1 MKYVFISGASSDLG
15 GAVAKVFASNNY
27 NLILGYNTRE
37 DNVIK
42 LRDEIKSIYGIDSI
56 IYKLDITNEIE
67 VEKLFSNY
75 DIEILINN
83 AAKSLDNYIE
93 DKSYDEFMDV
103 VSINLGGTYLM
114 CKYAKSAKYIINI
127 SSRDGIDTYNPI
139 SLDYSSSKAGIINLS
154 RNLSL
159 YYLDKK
165 IYCVCPGWIDTESVK
180 EMNPNYLKEEME
192 RIGQTKLVDKEYVAN
207 SIYNLVNSEVESGSV
222 IIIDEKE

>member
-37 DNVIK
+37 ENVIK

-67 VEKLFSNY
+67 VEKLFSDY

-93 DKSYDEFMDV
+93 DKSYDEFMGV

>member
-1 MKYVFISGASSDLG
+1 
-15 GAVAKVFASNNY
+15 
-27 NLILGYNTRE
+27 
-37 DNVIK
+37 
-42 LRDEIKSIYGIDSI
+42 
-56 IYKLDITNEIE
+56 
-67 VEKLFSNY
+67 
-75 DIEILINN
+75 
-83 AAKSLDNYIE
+83 
-93 DKSYDEFMDV
+93 
-103 VSINLGGTYLM
+103 M

-222 IIIDEKE
+222 IIIAEKE

>member
-15 GAVAKVFASNNY
+15 GAVAKVFASNDY
-27 NLILGYNTRE
+27 NLILGYYTRE

-93 DKSYDEFMDV
+93 DKSYDEFMGV

-139 SLDYSSSKAGIINLS
+139 SLDYSSSKAGIVNLS

>member
-15 GAVAKVFASNNY
+15 GAVAKVFASNDY

-93 DKSYDEFMDV
+93 DKSYDEFMGV

>member
-42 LRDEIKSIYGIDSI
+42 LRDEIKDIYKVDSI

-93 DKSYDEFMDV
+93 DKSYDEFMSV

-139 SLDYSSSKAGIINLS
+139 SLDYSSSKAGIVNLS

>member
-15 GAVAKVFASNNY
+15 GAVAKVFASNDY

-67 VEKLFSNY
+67 VEKLFSDY

-93 DKSYDEFMDV
+93 DKSYDEFMGV

>member
-93 DKSYDEFMDV
+93 DKSYDEFMGV

>member
-42 LRDEIKSIYGIDSI
+42 LRDEIKDIYKVDSI

>member
-15 GAVAKVFASNNY
+15 GAVAKVFASNDY
-27 NLILGYNTRE
+27 NLILGYYTRE

>member
-37 DNVIK
+37 DNVVK
-42 LRDEIKSIYGIDSI
+42 LRDDIKSIYGIDSI

-93 DKSYDEFMDV
+93 DKSYDEFMGV

>member
-42 LRDEIKSIYGIDSI
+42 LRDEIKDIYKVDSI

-93 DKSYDEFMDV
+93 DKSYDEFMGV